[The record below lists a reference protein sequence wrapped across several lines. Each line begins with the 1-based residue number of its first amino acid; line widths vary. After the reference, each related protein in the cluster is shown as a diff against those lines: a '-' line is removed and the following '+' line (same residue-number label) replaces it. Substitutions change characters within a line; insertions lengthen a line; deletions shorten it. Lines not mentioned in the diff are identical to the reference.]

1 MAPPEPTKKVVKAT
15 EAPATTEPTWKPR
28 PEDRAKAN
36 QNRIV
41 AIVLWVV
48 AIAIE
53 CVAIFGLLLQQSVTA
68 QTGEGAPV
76 ASHPFLWTTLSDTG
90 YMIVLIGLIVLCG
103 ILSVIGSQ
111 LWKKANRADPASE
124 KNKLRFFVQNQLGM
138 ILALIAFIPLL
149 VLVAM
154 DKNLKGAQKGIV
166 TGVAALVLLVTVF
179 AGIEFN
185 PSSSEQYGDE
195 VAVVM
200 AINGKDEVFWVKGG
214 KVYHLCPES
223 ADLGRPSQDNQI
235 YAGTV
240 GQAHAAGKERL
251 TLKSECGYPP
261 E

>member
-1 MAPPEPTKKVVKAT
+1 MGCPGWLLAVGKQKLGDPFLLSSKGGAAYNGTQLIGGQGRVKMAPPEPTKKVVKST
-15 EAPATTEPTWKPR
+15 EAPVETESTWKPL

-36 QNRIV
+36 QNRLIAV
-41 AIVLWVV
+41 ILWVV

-53 CVAIFGLLLQQSVTA
+53 CVTIFGLLLQQPVTV
-68 QTGEGAPV
+68 QSGEGAV
-76 ASHPFLWTTLSDTG
+76 SSHPFLGMTLTDTG
-90 YMIVLIGLIVLCG
+90 YMIWLIGLIVLCG

-179 AGIEFN
+179 AGIQFN

-195 VAVVM
+195 VAVVI
-200 AINGKDEVFWVKGG
+200 AINGKDEVF
-214 KVYHLCPES
+214 
-223 ADLGRPSQDNQI
+223 
-235 YAGTV
+235 
-240 GQAHAAGKERL
+240 
-251 TLKSECGYPP
+251 
-261 E
+261 